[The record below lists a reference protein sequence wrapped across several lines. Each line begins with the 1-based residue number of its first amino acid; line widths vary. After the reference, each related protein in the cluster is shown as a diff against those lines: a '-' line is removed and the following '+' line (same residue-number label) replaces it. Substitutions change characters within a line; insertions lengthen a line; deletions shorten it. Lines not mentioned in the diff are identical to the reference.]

1 VPPTGSPGRKLILL
15 ALQAAAE
22 PLNAAE
28 LAPLTEL
35 APAEAAVLLCELA
48 VAGLVIPDGLGRYTP
63 TTPTAAPPREY
74 SRQDV
79 EPDGLPLPAGVAGY
93 PVGAAHP
100 RRHRDAYP
108 NAAAGRYAPPAANP
122 AGRAGTLVGGA

>member
-35 APAEAAVLLCELA
+35 TPAEAAVLLCELA
-48 VAGLVIPDGLGRYTP
+48 VAGLVTPDGLGRYTP
-63 TTPTAAPPREY
+63 TAPTAAPREY

-100 RRHRDAYP
+100 RRRRDAYP
-108 NAAAGRYAPPAANP
+108 NAAAGRYAPPP
-122 AGRAGTLVGGA
+122 AGRSGTLGTLVGGA